1 MLTKISSAKL
11 YGKTT
16 IQPNN
21 ILNNFYSQI
30 KAEFF
35 PAGRYQPEEVG
46 GLNYRILDFSE
57 DVAGKPSYTRGDES
71 ISWNNESNRWEMRN
85 IYSGVINFSPENT
98 AYPYQVKKWYY
109 GSDIYDPTVTVIPY
123 ISE

>member
-35 PAGRYQPEEVG
+35 PEGRYPGGVG
-46 GLNYRILDFSE
+46 GLNYRILTFIS
-57 DVAGKPSYTRGDES
+57 DVAGKPSYVYSDET
-71 ISWNNESNRWEMRN
+71 ISWNGESNRWEMTN
-85 IYSGVINFSPENT
+85 NSSGVINFSPENT
-98 AYPYQVKKWYY
+98 TYPYQVKKWYY
-109 GSDIYDPTVTVIPY
+109 DSGVYDPTVTVIPY

>member
-16 IQPNN
+16 MQANN

-35 PAGRYQPEEVG
+35 PAGRYPGGVG
-46 GLNYRILDFSE
+46 GLNYRILDFIGN
-57 DVAGKPSYTRGDES
+57 VAGKPSYAYYDET
-71 ISWNNESNRWEMRN
+71 ISWNGDLNRWEMTN
-85 IYSGVINFSPENT
+85 ISSGVINFSPENT

>member
-16 IQPNN
+16 IQANN

-71 ISWNNESNRWEMRN
+71 ISWNNESNRWEMTN
-85 IYSGVINFSPENT
+85 NSSGVINFSPENT
-98 AYPYQVKKWYY
+98 TYPYQVKKWYY
-109 GSDIYDPTVTVIPY
+109 DSGVYDPTVTVIPY